1 MAYLR
6 LARGGDASNRHKIS
20 GVDEMSKVK
29 RALVSVSDKSGL
41 VDFAKGLSEMGVVIL
56 STGGTAALL
65 EKNGVPVVGVSDVT
79 KFPEMLDGRVKT
91 LHPAIHG
98 GLLAMREKP
107 EHMEAIQKH
116 GIEPIDMV
124 VVNLYPFESTVA
136 KPDVKLEDAIE
147 NIDIGGPSMIRSA
160 AKNHSSVAVVVN
172 PEQYPRILQ
181 ELKEG
186 DGVLSPETRRALA
199 LEAFR
204 ATARY
209 DAAISQ
215 YLGKKFSDDLF
226 PKNVTLS
233 FEKLSDL
240 RYGENPHQ
248 KAAFYKD
255 LFDWTPLSVAAAEK
269 MHGKAISYCN
279 VIDLDAALAIVS
291 DFEKPTAAVIKHT
304 NPSGVACADTIAEAF
319 RTAYNADSL
328 SAFGCVVG
336 LNRIVDVET
345 ANEIAAHFVEAV
357 IAPGYEPEAEEIL
370 ERKKSIRLLRTNV
383 PIGRDP
389 GRLYMTKVKGGLLVQ
404 TDAYAELDREKL
416 KVATK
421 KAPSEEQIDAMIFG
435 AKVCRHIKSNT
446 ILLVKG
452 ERTVGVGA
460 GQMSRVD
467 SAMIAGMKAGEE
479 AKGSVLVSDAF
490 FPFRDGVDAAAKVG
504 VAAIIQPGGSVN
516 DAEAIAAADEHGIAM
531 VFSGLRLFKH

>member
-1 MAYLR
+1 
-6 LARGGDASNRHKIS
+6 
-20 GVDEMSKVK
+20 MSKVK
-29 RALVSVSDKSGL
+29 RALVSVSDKTGL
-41 VDFAKGLSEMGVVIL
+41 IEFAKGLSELGIEIL
-56 STGGTAALL
+56 STGGTAAAL
-65 EKNGVPVVGVSDVT
+65 EKGGVPVLGVSDVT

-98 GLLAMREKP
+98 GILAMRDRQ
-107 EHMEAIQKH
+107 EHMEAIKKH

-136 KPDVKLEDAIE
+136 KPGVKLEDAIE

-172 PEQYPRILQ
+172 PAQYTQILA
-181 ELKEG
+181 ELK
-186 DGVLSPETRRALA
+186 DNDCRLSPETRQKLA
-199 LEAFR
+199 LDAFR
-204 ATARY
+204 VTARY
-209 DAAISQ
+209 DSTIAQ
-215 YLGKKFSDDLF
+215 YLGRKFGAELF
-226 PKNVTLS
+226 PRNLTLS
-233 FEKLSDL
+233 FEKLGDL

-269 MHGKAISYCN
+269 MHGKEISYCN

-304 NPSGVACADTIAEAF
+304 NPSGVASAATIAEAF
-319 RTAYNADSL
+319 RIAYNADSL

-336 LNRIVDVET
+336 LNRQVDLET
-345 ANEIAAHFVEAV
+345 AKEISSHFVEAV
-357 IAPGYEPEAEEIL
+357 IAPGYDPDAEKLL
-370 ERKKSIRLLRTNV
+370 EEKKSIRLLRTNM
-383 PIGRDP
+383 PIKRED
-389 GRLYMTKVKGGLLVQ
+389 GRLFMTKVKSGLLVQ
-404 TDAYAELDREKL
+404 TDAYAELDRSKL
-416 KVATK
+416 KVVTK
-421 KAPSEEQIDAMIFG
+421 RAPTEEEIDAMIFG
-435 AKVCRHIKSNT
+435 VKICRHIKSNT

-467 SAMIAGMKAGEE
+467 STTIAGMKAGPD
-479 AKGSVLVSDAF
+479 AKDSVLISDAF
-490 FPFRDGVDAAAKVG
+490 FPFRDGIDAAAKVG
-504 VAAIIQPGGSVN
+504 VSVIIQPGGSVR
-516 DAEAIAAADEHGIAM
+516 DDEAVAAANEHGMAM

>member
-1 MAYLR
+1 
-6 LARGGDASNRHKIS
+6 
-20 GVDEMSKVK
+20 MSKVR
-29 RALVSVSDKSGL
+29 RALVSVSDKTGL
-41 VDFAKGLSEMGVVIL
+41 VEFAKGLSELGIEIL
-56 STGGTAALL
+56 STGGTMAAL
-65 EKNGVPVVGVSDVT
+65 EKGGVPVIGVSDVT

-98 GLLAMREKP
+98 GLLAIRDKP
-107 EHMEAIQKH
+107 EHMEAIKKH

-124 VVNLYPFESTVA
+124 VVNLYPFEATVA
-136 KPDVKLEDAIE
+136 KPGVHLEDAIE

-160 AKNHSSVAVVVN
+160 AKNNSAVAVITN
-172 PEQYPRILQ
+172 PAMYGTVLS
-181 ELKEG
+181 ELKEN
-186 DGVLSPETRRALA
+186 DCHLSNETRHKLA

-204 ATARY
+204 STARY
-209 DAAISQ
+209 DAAIAQ
-215 YLGKKFSDDLF
+215 YLGKKFAPEELF
-226 PKNVTLS
+226 PKNMTLS
-233 FEKLSDL
+233 FEKLGDL

-255 LFDWTPLSVAAAEK
+255 LFDWTPLSVASAEK
-269 MHGKAISYCN
+269 MHGKEISYCN

-291 DFEKPTAAVIKHT
+291 DFQKPTAAVIKHT
-304 NPSGVACADTIAEAF
+304 NPSGVACAGTIAEAF

-336 LNRIVDVET
+336 LNRQVDLET
-345 ANEIAAHFVEAV
+345 AQEIGSHFVEAV
-357 IAPGYEPEAEEIL
+357 IAPGYDTDAEDHL
-370 ERKKSIRLLRTNV
+370 EKKKNIRLLRTNV
-383 PIGRDP
+383 PITRDP
-389 GRLYMTKVKGGLLVQ
+389 GRLYMTKVKGGILVQ
-404 TDAYAELDREKL
+404 TDAYAEVDRSKL
-416 KVATK
+416 KIVTK
-421 KAPSEEQIDAMIFG
+421 RKPTEEEVDAMIFG
-435 AKVCRHIKSNT
+435 VKVCRHIKSNT

-467 SAMIAGMKAGEE
+467 STKIAGMKAGAE

-490 FPFRDGVDAAAKVG
+490 FPFRDGVDAAATVE

-516 DAEAIAAADEHGIAM
+516 DAEAIQAADEHNISM

>member
-1 MAYLR
+1 
-6 LARGGDASNRHKIS
+6 
-20 GVDEMSKVK
+20 MSKVK
-29 RALVSVSDKSGL
+29 RALVSVSDKTGL
-41 VDFAKGLSEMGVVIL
+41 IEFAKGLSELGIEIL
-56 STGGTAALL
+56 STGGTAAAL
-65 EKNGVPVVGVSDVT
+65 EKGGVPVLGVSDVT

-98 GLLAMREKP
+98 GILAMREKQ
-107 EHMEAIQKH
+107 EHMEAIRKH

-136 KPDVKLEDAIE
+136 KPGVKLEDAIE

-172 PEQYPRILQ
+172 PAQYTQILA
-181 ELKEG
+181 ELK
-186 DGVLSPETRRALA
+186 DNDCRLSHETRQKLA

-204 ATARY
+204 VTARY
-209 DAAISQ
+209 DSAISH
-215 YLGKKFSDDLF
+215 YLGGKFGAELF
-226 PKNVTLS
+226 PRNLTLS
-233 FEKLSDL
+233 FEKLGDL

-269 MHGKAISYCN
+269 MHGKEISYCN

-304 NPSGVACADTIAEAF
+304 NPSGVASAATIAEAF
-319 RTAYNADSL
+319 RIAYNADSL

-336 LNRIVDVET
+336 LNRQVDLET
-345 ANEIAAHFVEAV
+345 AKEISSHFVEAV
-357 IAPGYEPEAEEIL
+357 IAPGYDPDAEKLL
-370 ERKKSIRLLRTNV
+370 EEKKSIRLLRTNM
-383 PIGRDP
+383 PIKRED
-389 GRLYMTKVKGGLLVQ
+389 GRLFMTKVKSGLLVQ
-404 TDAYAELDREKL
+404 TDAYAELDRSKL
-416 KVATK
+416 KVVTK
-421 KAPSEEQIDAMIFG
+421 RAPTEEEIDAMIFG
-435 AKVCRHIKSNT
+435 VKVCRHIKSNT

-467 SAMIAGMKAGEE
+467 STTIAGMKAGPE
-479 AKGSVLVSDAF
+479 AKGSVLISDAF
-490 FPFRDGVDAAAKVG
+490 FPFRDGIDAAAKVG
-504 VAAIIQPGGSVN
+504 VSVIIQPGGSVR
-516 DAEAIAAADEHGIAM
+516 DDEAIGAANEHGMAM

>member
-1 MAYLR
+1 
-6 LARGGDASNRHKIS
+6 
-20 GVDEMSKVK
+20 MSRVK
-29 RALVSVSDKSGL
+29 RALVSVSDKTGL
-41 VDFAKGLSEMGVVIL
+41 PEFAKGLSELGIEIL
-56 STGGTAALL
+56 STGGTATLL
-65 EKNGVPVVGVSDVT
+65 EKSGVPVIGVSEVT

-107 EHMEAIQKH
+107 EHMEAIRKH
-116 GIEPIDMV
+116 GIEPIDLV

-136 KPDVKLEDAIE
+136 KPGVKLEDAIE

-160 AKNHSSVAVVVN
+160 AKNNSAVAVVVD
-172 PEQYPRILQ
+172 PAQYGAILA
-181 ELKEG
+181 ELRENDCK
-186 DGVLSPETRRALA
+186 LSEDTRKRLA

-209 DAAISQ
+209 DSAIAS
-215 YLGKKFSDDLF
+215 YLGKKFSEELL
-226 PKNVTLS
+226 PKNLTLS
-233 FEKLSDL
+233 FEKLNDL

-255 LFDWTPLSVAAAEK
+255 LFDQTPLSVAAAEK
-269 MHGKAISYCN
+269 MHGKEISYCN
-279 VIDLDAALAIVS
+279 VLDLDAALAIVS

-304 NPSGVACADTIAEAF
+304 NPSGVASAATIAEAF
-319 RTAYNADSL
+319 RIAYNADSL

-336 LNRIVDVET
+336 LNRQVDLET
-345 ANEIAAHFVEAV
+345 AKEISSHFVEAV
-357 IAPGYEPEAEEIL
+357 IAPGYDPDAEKLL
-370 ERKKSIRLLRTNV
+370 EEKKSIRLLRTNM
-383 PIGRDP
+383 PIKRENGR
-389 GRLYMTKVKGGLLVQ
+389 MFMAKVKGGLLLQ
-404 TDAYAELDREKL
+404 TDPYAELDRTKL
-416 KVATK
+416 KPVTK
-421 KAPSEEQIDAMIFG
+421 RVPTPEEVDAMIFG
-435 AKVCRHIKSNT
+435 VKVCRHIKSNT

-467 SAMIAGMKAGEE
+467 ATTIAGMKAGAE
-479 AKGSVLVSDAF
+479 AKGSILISDAF

-504 VAAIIQPGGSVN
+504 VSAIVQPGGSVR
-516 DAEAIAAADEHGIAM
+516 DDEAISAADEHGISM

>member
-1 MAYLR
+1 MSHGR
-6 LARGGDASNRHKIS
+6 S
-20 GVDEMSKVK
+20 VCWMSKVK
-29 RALVSVSDKSGL
+29 KALVSVSDKTGL
-41 VDFAKGLSEMGVVIL
+41 VEFAKSLSELGVEIL
-56 STGGTAALL
+56 STGGTMAAL
-65 EKNGVPVVGVSDVT
+65 EKAGVPVIGVSEVT

-107 EHMEAIQKH
+107 EHMEAIKKH

-124 VVNLYPFESTVA
+124 VVNLYPFESTIA
-136 KPDVKLEDAIE
+136 KPGVKIEDAIE

-160 AKNHSSVAVVVN
+160 AKNNSAVAVVTS
-172 PEQYPRILQ
+172 PAQYEPIIK
-181 ELKEG
+181 ELREN
-186 DGVLSPETRRALA
+186 DCHLSDEFRHMLA

-204 ATARY
+204 STARY
-209 DAAISQ
+209 DSAIAG
-215 YLGKKFSDDLF
+215 YLGKKFAPGEFF
-226 PKNVTLS
+226 PKNLTLS
-233 FEKLSDL
+233 FEKLGDL

-255 LFDWTPLSVAAAEK
+255 LFEWTPLSVAAAEK
-269 MHGKAISYCN
+269 MHGKEISYCN

-304 NPSGVACADTIAEAF
+304 NPSGVASSDTIADAF
-319 RTAYNADSL
+319 RIAWSADSL

-336 LNRIVDVET
+336 LNRKVDAAA
-345 ANEIAAHFVEAV
+345 ANELIASPKFVEAI
-357 IAPGYEPEAEEIL
+357 IAPDYDQDAEKIL
-370 ERKKSIRLLRTNV
+370 EQKKNIRLLRTHV
-383 PIGRDP
+383 PVKRDEGRIF
-389 GRLYMTKVKGGLLVQ
+389 MAKVKGGLLVQ
-404 TDAYAELDREKL
+404 TDAYVDLDRTKL
-416 KVATK
+416 KVVTK
-421 KAPSEEQIDAMIFG
+421 RKPSEEEIDAMIFG
-435 AKVCRHIKSNT
+435 VKVCRHVKSNT

-467 SAMIAGMKAGEE
+467 STTIAGMKAGPE
-479 AKGSVLVSDAF
+479 AKGSVLISDAF

-504 VAAIIQPGGSVN
+504 VSTIIQPGGSVR
-516 DAEAIAAADEHGIAM
+516 DDEAIAAADEHGMSM

>member
-1 MAYLR
+1 
-6 LARGGDASNRHKIS
+6 
-20 GVDEMSKVK
+20 MSKV
-29 RALVSVSDKSGL
+29 RRVLISVSDKTGL
-41 VDFAKGLSEMGVVIL
+41 VEFAKALSEMGIEIL
-56 STGGTAALL
+56 STGGTHALL
-65 EKNGVPVVGVSDVT
+65 EKNAVPVLGVHEVT

-107 EHMEAIQKH
+107 EHMEAIKKH

-124 VVNLYPFESTVA
+124 VVNLYPFESTVS
-136 KPDVKLEDAIE
+136 KPDVKIEDAIE

-160 AKNHSSVAVVVN
+160 AKNNSAVTVVTS
-172 PEQYPRILQ
+172 PSQYPIVLQ
-181 ELKEG
+181 ELKEN
-186 DGVLSPETRRALA
+186 DGRISEATRRKFA

-204 ATARY
+204 NTARY
-209 DAAISQ
+209 DAAIASF
-215 YLGKKFSDDLF
+215 LGKKFAPEEIF
-226 PKNVTLS
+226 PKNLTLA
-233 FEKLSDL
+233 FEKLGDL

-269 MHGKAISYCN
+269 MHGKEISFCN

-291 DFEKPTAAVIKHT
+291 DFEKPTATVIKHT
-304 NPSGVACADTIAEAF
+304 NPSGTASAATIAEAF
-319 RTAYNADSL
+319 RIAWSADSL

-336 LNRIVDVET
+336 LNRVVDVET
-345 ANEIAAHFVEAV
+345 AKEMVAPPKFVEAV
-357 IAPGYEPEAEEIL
+357 IAPDYEPEAEQIL
-370 ERKKSIRLLRTNV
+370 EQKKNIRLLRTHV
-383 PIGRDP
+383 PIRRDP

-404 TDAYAELDREKL
+404 TDAYADIDKTKLKIVTKKRPTDEELDAMVFGV
-416 KVATK
+416 KVA
-421 KAPSEEQIDAMIFG
+421 
-435 AKVCRHIKSNT
+435 RHIKSNT

-467 SAMIAGMKAGEE
+467 STRIAGMKAGPE
-479 AKGSVLVSDAF
+479 AKGSVLISDAF
-490 FPFRDGVDAAAKVG
+490 FPFRDGVDEAAKWG
-504 VAAIIQPGGSVN
+504 VSAIIQPGGSVR
-516 DAEAIAAADEHGIAM
+516 DDEAIAAADEHGISM

>member
-1 MAYLR
+1 
-6 LARGGDASNRHKIS
+6 
-20 GVDEMSKVK
+20 MSKVK
-29 RALVSVSDKSGL
+29 KALISVSDKTGL
-41 VDFAKGLSEMGVVIL
+41 VEFAKGLVDLGIDIM
-56 STGGTAALL
+56 STGGTMSAL
-65 EKNGVPVVGVSDVT
+65 EKAGIPVVGVSEVT

-107 EHMEAIQKH
+107 EHMEAIKKH

-124 VVNLYPFESTVA
+124 VVNLYPFEATVA
-136 KPDVKLEDAIE
+136 KPGVKIEDAIE

-160 AKNHSSVAVVVN
+160 AKNNSAVAVVTN
-172 PEQYPRILQ
+172 PAMYPQILA
-181 ELKEG
+181 ELR
-186 DGVLSPETRRALA
+186 DNDCHLSDETRHKLA

-204 ATARY
+204 STARY
-209 DAAISQ
+209 DSAIAQ
-215 YLGKKFSDDLF
+215 FLGKKFGEGELF
-226 PKNVTLS
+226 PKNLTLS
-233 FEKLSDL
+233 FEKLGDL

-255 LFDWTPLSVAAAEK
+255 LFEQTPLSVAAADK
-269 MHGKAISYCN
+269 LHGKEISYCN

-304 NPSGVACADTIAEAF
+304 NPSGVASAATIAEAF
-319 RTAYNADSL
+319 RVAYNADSL

-336 LNRIVDVET
+336 LNRPVDMET
-345 ANEIAAHFVEAV
+345 AKEIGSHFVEAV
-357 IAPGYEPEAEEIL
+357 IAPNYEPDAEKHL
-370 ERKKSIRLLRTNV
+370 ESKKNIRLLRTNV
-383 PIGRDP
+383 PIKREEGRIF
-389 GRLYMTKVKGGLLVQ
+389 MTKVKGGLLVQ
-404 TDAYAELDREKL
+404 TDAYAELDKSKL
-416 KVATK
+416 KVVTK
-421 KAPSEEQIDAMIFG
+421 RAPTDEEMDAMIFG
-435 AKVCRHIKSNT
+435 VKVCRHIKSNT

-467 SAMIAGMKAGEE
+467 STKIAGMKAGPE

-490 FPFRDGVDAAAKVG
+490 FPFRDGVDAAAQVG
-504 VAAIIQPGGSVN
+504 VSVIIQPGGSVN
-516 DAEAIAAADEHGIAM
+516 DAEAIQAAEEHGISM

>member
-1 MAYLR
+1 
-6 LARGGDASNRHKIS
+6 
-20 GVDEMSKVK
+20 MSKVK
-29 RALVSVSDKSGL
+29 KALVSVSDKTGL
-41 VDFAKGLSEMGVVIL
+41 VEFAKGLVDLGIEIL
-56 STGGTAALL
+56 STGGTMSAL
-65 EKNGVPVVGVSDVT
+65 EKAGIPVVGVSEVT

-107 EHMEAIQKH
+107 EHMEAIKKH

-124 VVNLYPFESTVA
+124 VVNLYPFEATVA
-136 KPDVKLEDAIE
+136 KPGVKLEDAIE

-160 AKNHSSVAVVVN
+160 AKNNSAVAVVTN
-172 PEQYPRILQ
+172 PAMYPQILA
-181 ELKEG
+181 ELREN
-186 DGVLSPETRRALA
+186 DSHLSDETRHKLA

-209 DAAISQ
+209 DSAIAQ
-215 YLGKKFSDDLF
+215 FLGKNFGGGELF
-226 PKNVTLS
+226 PKNLTLA
-233 FEKLSDL
+233 FEKLGDL

-255 LFDWTPLSVAAAEK
+255 LFDQTPLSVAAADK
-269 MHGKAISYCN
+269 LHGKEISYCN

-304 NPSGVACADTIAEAF
+304 NPSGVASAATIAEAF

-336 LNRIVDVET
+336 LNRPVDIET
-345 ANEIAAHFVEAV
+345 ATEIGSHFVEAV
-357 IAPGYEPEAEEIL
+357 IAPGYEPEAEKHL
-370 ERKKSIRLLRTNV
+370 ESKKNIRLLRTNV
-383 PIGRDP
+383 PVKREEGRMF
-389 GRLYMTKVKGGLLVQ
+389 MTKVKGGLLVQ
-404 TDAYAELDREKL
+404 TDAFTELDRSKL
-416 KVATK
+416 KVVTK
-421 KAPSEEQIDAMIFG
+421 RAPTSEEIDAMIFG
-435 AKVCRHIKSNT
+435 VKVCRHIKSNT

-467 SAMIAGMKAGEE
+467 STKIAGMKAGPE

-490 FPFRDGVDAAAKVG
+490 FPFRDGVDAAAQVG
-504 VAAIIQPGGSVN
+504 VSCIIQPGGSVN
-516 DAEAIAAADEHGIAM
+516 DAEAIQAAEENGISM

>member
-1 MAYLR
+1 M
-6 LARGGDASNRHKIS
+6 
-20 GVDEMSKVK
+20 
-29 RALVSVSDKSGL
+29 VSVSDKTGL
-41 VDFAKGLSEMGVVIL
+41 VEFAKGLSELGIEIL
-56 STGGTAALL
+56 STGGTMSAL
-65 EKNGVPVVGVSDVT
+65 EKASVPVVGVSDVT

-107 EHMEAIQKH
+107 EHMEAIRKH

-124 VVNLYPFESTVA
+124 VVNLYPFEATVA
-136 KPDVKLEDAIE
+136 KPNVHIEDAIE

-160 AKNHSSVAVVVN
+160 AKNNSSVAVLTN
-172 PEQYPRILQ
+172 PAMYPQVLQ
-181 ELKEG
+181 ELKEN
-186 DGVLSPETRRALA
+186 DGHISDETRHRLA

-209 DAAISQ
+209 DSAIAQ
-215 YLGKKFSDDLF
+215 YLGKNFAAGELF
-226 PKNVTLS
+226 PKNLTLS
-233 FEKLSDL
+233 FEKLGDL

-255 LFDWTPLSVAAAEK
+255 LFDQTPLSVATAEK
-269 MHGKAISYCN
+269 MHGKEISYCN

-304 NPSGVACADTIAEAF
+304 NPSGVACANTIAEAF

-336 LNRIVDVET
+336 LNRAVDMDT
-345 ANEIAAHFVEAV
+345 AQEIGSHFVEAV
-357 IAPGYEPEAEEIL
+357 IAPSYDPDAEKHLEA
-370 ERKKSIRLLRTNV
+370 KKNIRLLRTNV
-383 PIGRDP
+383 PIKRDD
-389 GRLYMTKVKGGLLVQ
+389 GRLYMTKVKAGLLVQ
-404 TDAYAELDREKL
+404 TDAYAEVDKSKL
-416 KVATK
+416 KVVTK
-421 KAPSEEQIDAMIFG
+421 HTPTAEEIDAMVFG
-435 AKVCRHIKSNT
+435 IKVCRHIKSNT

-467 SAMIAGMKAGEE
+467 SSKIAGMKAGPD

-490 FPFRDGVDAAAKVG
+490 FPFRDGVDAAAQYG
-504 VAAIIQPGGSVN
+504 VSAIVQPGGSVN
-516 DAEAIAAADEHGIAM
+516 DAEAIQAADEHGMSM

>member
-1 MAYLR
+1 
-6 LARGGDASNRHKIS
+6 
-20 GVDEMSKVK
+20 MSRVK
-29 RALVSVSDKSGL
+29 RALVSVSDKTGL
-41 VDFAKGLSEMGVVIL
+41 VEFSKGLSELGIEIM
-56 STGGTAALL
+56 STGGTMSAL
-65 EKNGVPVVGVSDVT
+65 EKAGVPVIGVSEVT

-98 GLLAMREKP
+98 GILAMRTRE
-107 EHMEAIQKH
+107 EHMEAIKKH

-160 AKNHSSVAVVVN
+160 AKNHASVAVVTN
-172 PEQYPRILQ
+172 PTQYEPV
-181 ELKEG
+181 LKELRES
-186 DGVLSPETRRALA
+186 DSHLSEETRKKLA
-199 LEAFR
+199 LDAFR
-204 ATARY
+204 STARY

-215 YLGKKFSDDLF
+215 YLGKKLSPGEMF
-226 PKNVTLS
+226 PKNLTLS
-233 FEKLSDL
+233 FEKVGDL

-269 MHGKAISYCN
+269 MHGKEISFCN

-304 NPSGVACADTIAEAF
+304 NPSGVASAATIAEAF

-336 LNRIVDVET
+336 VNRPVDLET
-345 ANEIAAHFVEAV
+345 AKEIGSHFVEAV
-357 IAPGYEPEAEEIL
+357 IAPAYDADAEDHL
-370 ERKKSIRLLRTNV
+370 EKKKSIRLLRTNT
-383 PIGRDP
+383 PIKRDN
-389 GRLYMTKVKGGLLVQ
+389 GRLFMVKVKGGLLVQ
-404 TDAYAELDREKL
+404 TDAYADIDKTKL
-416 KVATK
+416 KVVTK
-421 KAPSEEQIDAMIFG
+421 RVPTDEEIDAMVFG
-435 AKVCRHIKSNT
+435 VKVTRHIKSNT

-452 ERTVGVGA
+452 EKTVGVGA

-467 SAMIAGMKAGEE
+467 STKIAGMKAGPE
-479 AKGSVLVSDAF
+479 AKGSILVSDAF
-490 FPFRDGVDAAAKVG
+490 FPFRDGVDAAAAVG
-504 VAAIIQPGGSVN
+504 VSAIIQPGGSVN
-516 DAEAIAAADEHGIAM
+516 DAEAIQAADEHNISM

>member
-1 MAYLR
+1 M
-6 LARGGDASNRHKIS
+6 I
-20 GVDEMSKVK
+20 
-29 RALVSVSDKSGL
+29 SVSDKTGL
-41 VDFAKGLSEMGVVIL
+41 VEFAKGLSELGIEIL
-56 STGGTAALL
+56 STGGTMSAL
-65 EKNGVPVVGVSDVT
+65 EKAGVPVIGVSEVT

-98 GLLAMREKP
+98 ALLAMREKP
-107 EHMEAIQKH
+107 EHMEAIRQH
-116 GIEPIDMV
+116 GIEPIDLV
-124 VVNLYPFESTVA
+124 VVNLYPFEATVA
-136 KPDVKLEDAIE
+136 KPGVKIEDAIE

-160 AKNHSSVAVVVN
+160 AKNNSAVAVVTN
-172 PEQYPRILQ
+172 PAMYPQILQ
-181 ELKEG
+181 ELK
-186 DGVLSPETRRALA
+186 DNDAHLSEETRRMLA

-204 ATARY
+204 TTARY
-209 DAAISQ
+209 DSAISQ
-215 YLGKKFSDDLF
+215 YLGKMFGGSEPF
-226 PKNVTLS
+226 PKNLTLS
-233 FEKLSDL
+233 FEKLGDL

-255 LFDWTPLSVAAAEK
+255 LFDPTPLSVAAAEK
-269 MHGKAISYCN
+269 LHGKEISYCN

-304 NPSGVACADTIAEAF
+304 NPSGVACAATIAEAF

-336 LNRIVDVET
+336 LNRPVDMET
-345 ANEIAAHFVEAV
+345 AKEIGSHFVEAV
-357 IAPGYEPEAEEIL
+357 IAPGYEPDAEAHL
-370 ERKKSIRLLRTNV
+370 EAKKNIRLLRTNV
-383 PIGRDP
+383 PIKRDEGRMF
-389 GRLYMTKVKGGLLVQ
+389 MTKVKGGLLVQ
-404 TDAYAELDREKL
+404 TDAYAEVDRSKL
-416 KVATK
+416 KIVTK
-421 KAPSEEQIDAMIFG
+421 KKPTDEEIDAMIFG
-435 AKVCRHIKSNT
+435 VKICRHIKSNT

-467 SAMIAGMKAGEE
+467 SAKIAGMKAGDE

-504 VAAIIQPGGSVN
+504 VSAIIQPGGSVN
-516 DAEAIAAADEHGIAM
+516 DAEAIQAADEQGISM